1 MRRWV
6 AIAAASAGEVADR
19 PALWM
24 PAALAWIASVGWI
37 PFLAAVMRPPSV
49 AELTFFGARL
59 VTSGAWPWNAV
70 LIVGAAAALV
80 LLAFGLAAGGNAVL
94 IALVEGRRPSGAD
107 AARLLG
113 VSLLAALPAAV
124 AATLLAI
131 ALAGVAPAEFNAPE
145 SGGGPV
151 LRTLAGVAPQLVV
164 FGLGAM
170 TGAACAAV
178 AGRLAVRDGSSPLAG
193 LRATPVAVVRV
204 GAPVVVHAVVT
215 AVIGAGFLVVGA
227 LLLRVLWAPIGAQ
240 LGGGGGID
248 VASGLL
254 LVGFVAIWL
263 CLVFVGGALHAWS
276 ASTWS
281 RLLAAGARQMH
292 PRRI

>member
-6 AIAAASAGEVADR
+6 ATAAAAAGEVAAR

-59 VTSGAWPWNAV
+59 VTSGAWPWNAA
-70 LIVGAAAALV
+70 LIACAATALI
-80 LLAFGLAAGGNAVL
+80 LLAFALAAVGNAAL
-94 IALVEGRRPSGAD
+94 IAQLAGRPASGAD

-124 AATLLAI
+124 AATLLGI
-131 ALAGVAPAEFNAPE
+131 ALASVAPAEFNAPE
-145 SGGGPV
+145 TGGGPV
-151 LRTLAGVAPQLVV
+151 LRTIAGVAPQLVL
-164 FGLGAM
+164 LGIVALV
-170 TGAACAAV
+170 GAACAAL
-178 AGRLAVRDGSSPLAG
+178 AGRLSMRDGSSPVGG
-193 LRATPVAVVRV
+193 LTATPAILARIGGAAVA
-204 GAPVVVHAVVT
+204 HAI
-215 AVIGAGFLVVGA
+215 AAALIGAGFLVVAA
-227 LLLRVLWAPIGAQ
+227 LLLGVLWAPIGAR
-240 LGGGGGID
+240 LGGGGEID
-248 VASGLL
+248 VAIGLL

-263 CLVFVGGALHAWS
+263 CLVIVGGALHAWS

-281 RLLAAGARQMH
+281 RLLGSGARPMH
-292 PRRI
+292 PRRT